1 MLWLYTN
8 WLWQYQMNSTKI
20 IKSLIL
26 ILISGALL
34 AIPRPPDLGIGSYIL
49 YEPSTKKVIVSFNEN
64 ESVEP
69 ASLTKLMTSYVVADY
84 IKDEFISLEDDP
96 RISIKAWQTPGSKM
110 FIREGTKVK
119 VSDLI
124 KGMIIQ
130 SGNDASVA
138 LAEHIAGS
146 EENFVYLMNEY
157 AIELGM
163 KNSNFNNVT
172 GLPDPEN
179 VTSALD
185 LAILTS
191 AIIEDFPDHYKIYS
205 EKSFTYGGIT
215 QGSRN
220 RLLWRDEI
228 FDGGKTGYT
237 KNAGYCL
244 VGAAKRDDMRL
255 IAVVLGSENDK
266 RFNDVT
272 LLMNYGFKYFS
283 KEKRIIKDQP
293 LKSLKVV
300 AGVEDEVL
308 VGPSNDVVLTLPKD
322 IELEYSLTLPDQVL
336 APILKGDI
344 VGSVKAVDSEGN
356 VLAEEDLIYLS
367 SVEELGFF
375 ERLFEIIWN
384 WILSLFS

>member
-1 MLWLYTN
+1 M
-8 WLWQYQMNSTKI
+8 KE
-20 IKSLIL
+20 IKLLIL
-26 ILISGALL
+26 TILAGALS

-49 YEPSTKKVIVSFNEN
+49 YEPSTKKVIVSFNEDQ
-64 ESVEP
+64 SVEP

-84 IKDEFISLEDDP
+84 LEDEFISLEDDP
-96 RISIKAWQTPGSKM
+96 RISVKAWQTPGSKM
-110 FIREGTKVK
+110 FIREGTNVK

-179 VTSALD
+179 VTSAMD
-185 LAILTS
+185 LAILTAS
-191 AIIEDFPDHYKIYS
+191 IIKDFPEHYKTYS

-220 RLLWRDEI
+220 RLLWRDDI

-283 KEKRIIKDQP
+283 KEKRIIKNEA
-293 LKSLKVV
+293 LKSIKVI
-300 AGVEDEVL
+300 AGINDEVS
-308 VGPSNDVVLTLPKD
+308 VGAKNDVVLTLPKD
-322 IELEYSLTLPDQVL
+322 IELEYLITVPDQVL
-336 APILKGDI
+336 APIIRGNNIGKVQAI
-344 VGSVKAVDSEGN
+344 DSDGN
-356 VLAEEDLIYLS
+356 LLAEEDLVFLE

>member
-26 ILISGALL
+26 VLISGALL

-110 FIREGTKVK
+110 FIREGTNVK

-300 AGVEDEVL
+300 AGIEDEVL
-308 VGPSNDVVLTLPKD
+308 VGASNDVVLTLPKD
-322 IELEYSLTLPDQVL
+322 IELEYSLTIPDQVL

>member
-1 MLWLYTN
+1 
-8 WLWQYQMNSTKI
+8 MNSTRV
-20 IKSLIL
+20 IKFLTL
-26 ILISGALL
+26 TLISGALL

-49 YEPSTKKVIVSFNEN
+49 YEPSTKKIIVSFNEN

-84 IKDEFISLEDDP
+84 LKDEFISLDDNP
-96 RISIKAWQTPGSKM
+96 RVSVKAWQTPGSKM
-110 FIREGTKVK
+110 FIREGTNVK

-163 KNSNFNNVT
+163 KNSNFNNAT

-191 AIIEDFPDHYKIYS
+191 AIIEDFPDHYQIYS
-205 EKSFTYGGIT
+205 EKTFTYGGIT

-220 RLLWRDEI
+220 RLLWRDDI

-283 KEKRIIKDQP
+283 KEKRIVKDEPLSSIK
-293 LKSLKVV
+293 VI
-300 AGVEDEVL
+300 AGVEDEVF
-308 VGPSNDVVLTLPKD
+308 VGANDDVILTLPKD
-322 IELEYSLTLPDQVL
+322 IELEYSLILPDQVL
-336 APILKGDI
+336 APVIAGDI
-344 VGSVKAVDSEGN
+344 VGSVKAVDDEGN
-356 VLAEEDLIYLS
+356 ILAEEDLIYLS
-367 SVEELGFF
+367 SIDELGFF

>member
-1 MLWLYTN
+1 M
-8 WLWQYQMNSTKI
+8 KE
-20 IKSLIL
+20 IKLLIL
-26 ILISGALL
+26 TVLAGALS

-49 YEPSTKKVIVSFNEN
+49 YEPSTKKVIVSFNEDQ
-64 ESVEP
+64 SVEP

-84 IKDEFISLEDDP
+84 LEDEFISLEDDP
-96 RISIKAWQTPGSKM
+96 RISVKAWQTPGSKM
-110 FIREGTKVK
+110 FIREGTNVK

-163 KNSNFNNVT
+163 KNSNFNNAT

-179 VTSALD
+179 VTSAMD
-185 LAILTS
+185 LAILTA
-191 AIIEDFPDHYKIYS
+191 AIIEDFPEHYKTYS

-220 RLLWRDEI
+220 RLLWRDDI

-283 KEKRIIKDQP
+283 KEKRIIKNEA
-293 LKSLKVV
+293 LKSVKVI
-300 AGVEDEVL
+300 AGINDEVS
-308 VGPSNDVVLTLPKD
+308 VGAKNDVVLTLPKD
-322 IELEYSLTLPDQVL
+322 IELEYLITVPDQVL
-336 APILKGDI
+336 APIIRGNNIGKVQAI
-344 VGSVKAVDSEGN
+344 DSDGN
-356 VLAEEDLIYLS
+356 LLAEEDLVFLE

>member
-1 MLWLYTN
+1 M
-8 WLWQYQMNSTKI
+8 KE
-20 IKSLIL
+20 IKFLIL
-26 ILISGALL
+26 TILAGALS

-49 YEPSTKKVIVSFNEN
+49 YEPSTKKVIVSFNEDQ
-64 ESVEP
+64 SVEP

-84 IKDEFISLEDDP
+84 LEDEFISLEDDP
-96 RISIKAWQTPGSKM
+96 RISVKAWQTPGSKM
-110 FIREGTKVK
+110 FIREGTNVK

-163 KNSNFNNVT
+163 KNSNFNNAT
-172 GLPDPEN
+172 GLPDTEN
-179 VTSALD
+179 VTSAMD
-185 LAILTS
+185 LAILTA
-191 AIIEDFPDHYKIYS
+191 AIIKDFPEHYKTYS

-220 RLLWRDEI
+220 RLLWRDDI

-283 KEKRIIKDQP
+283 KEKRIIKNEA
-293 LKSLKVV
+293 LKSIKVV
-300 AGVEDEVL
+300 AGIKDEVSI
-308 VGPSNDVVLTLPKD
+308 GAKNDVVLTLPKD
-322 IELEYSLTLPDQVL
+322 IELEYLITVPDQVL
-336 APILKGDI
+336 APIIKGNNI
-344 VGSVKAVDSEGN
+344 GKVQAIDSDGN
-356 VLAEEDLIYLS
+356 LLAEEDLVFLE

>member
-1 MLWLYTN
+1 
-8 WLWQYQMNSTKI
+8 MNSTRI
-20 IKSLIL
+20 IKFLTL
-26 ILISGALL
+26 TLISGALL

-49 YEPSTKKVIVSFNEN
+49 YEPSTKKIIVSFNEN

-84 IKDEFISLEDDP
+84 LKDEFISLEDNP
-96 RISIKAWQTPGSKM
+96 RVSVKAWQTPGSKM
-110 FIREGTKVK
+110 FIREGTNVK

-163 KNSNFNNVT
+163 KNSNFNNAT

-205 EKSFTYGGIT
+205 EKTFTYGGIT

-220 RLLWRDEI
+220 RLLWRDDI

-283 KEKRIIKDQP
+283 KEKRIVKDKPLSSIK
-293 LKSLKVV
+293 VI
-300 AGVEDEVL
+300 AGVEDEVF
-308 VGPSNDVVLTLPKD
+308 VGANDDVILTLPKD
-322 IELEYSLTLPDQVL
+322 IELEYSLVLPDQVL
-336 APILKGDI
+336 APVIAGDI
-344 VGSVKAVDSEGN
+344 VGSVKAVDAEGN
-356 VLAEEDLIYLS
+356 ILAEEDLIYLS
-367 SVEELGFF
+367 SIDELGFF

>member
-1 MLWLYTN
+1 
-8 WLWQYQMNSTKI
+8 MNSTRI
-20 IKSLIL
+20 IKFLTL
-26 ILISGALL
+26 TLISGALL

-49 YEPSTKKVIVSFNEN
+49 YEPSTKKIIVSFNEN

-84 IKDEFISLEDDP
+84 LKDEFISLEDNP
-96 RISIKAWQTPGSKM
+96 RVSVKAWQTPGSKM
-110 FIREGTKVK
+110 FIREGTNVK

-163 KNSNFNNVT
+163 KNSNFNNAT

-205 EKSFTYGGIT
+205 EKTFTYGGIT

-220 RLLWRDEI
+220 RLLWRDDI

-283 KEKRIIKDQP
+283 KEKRIVKDEPLGSIK
-293 LKSLKVV
+293 VI
-300 AGVEDEVL
+300 AGVEDEVF
-308 VGPSNDVVLTLPKD
+308 VGANDDVILTLPKD
-322 IELEYSLTLPDQVL
+322 IELEYSLILPDQVL
-336 APILKGDI
+336 APVIAGDI
-344 VGSVKAVDSEGN
+344 VGSVKAVDAEGN
-356 VLAEEDLIYLS
+356 ILAEEDLIYLS
-367 SVEELGFF
+367 SIDELGFF

>member
-1 MLWLYTN
+1 M
-8 WLWQYQMNSTKI
+8 KE
-20 IKSLIL
+20 IKFLIL
-26 ILISGALL
+26 TILAGALS

-49 YEPSTKKVIVSFNEN
+49 YEPSTKKVIVSFNEDQ
-64 ESVEP
+64 SVEP

-84 IKDEFISLEDDP
+84 LEDEFISLEDDP
-96 RISIKAWQTPGSKM
+96 RISVKAWQTPGSKM
-110 FIREGTKVK
+110 FIREGTNVK

-163 KNSNFNNVT
+163 KNSNFNNAT
-172 GLPDPEN
+172 GLPDTEN
-179 VTSALD
+179 VTSAMD
-185 LAILTS
+185 LAILTA
-191 AIIEDFPDHYKIYS
+191 AIIKDFPEHYKTYS

-220 RLLWRDEI
+220 RLLWRDDI

-244 VGAAKRDDMRL
+244 VGAAIRDDMRL

-283 KEKRIIKDQP
+283 KEKRIIKNEA
-293 LKSLKVV
+293 LKSIKVV
-300 AGVEDEVL
+300 AEIKDEVSI
-308 VGPSNDVVLTLPKD
+308 GAKNDVVLTLPKD
-322 IELEYSLTLPDQVL
+322 IELEYLITVPDQVL
-336 APILKGDI
+336 APIIKGNNI
-344 VGSVKAVDSEGN
+344 GKVQAIDSDGN
-356 VLAEEDLIYLS
+356 LLAEEDLVFLE

>member
-322 IELEYSLTLPDQVL
+322 IELEYTLTLPDQVL

>member
-179 VTSALD
+179 ITSALD

-322 IELEYSLTLPDQVL
+322 IELEYTLTLPDQVL